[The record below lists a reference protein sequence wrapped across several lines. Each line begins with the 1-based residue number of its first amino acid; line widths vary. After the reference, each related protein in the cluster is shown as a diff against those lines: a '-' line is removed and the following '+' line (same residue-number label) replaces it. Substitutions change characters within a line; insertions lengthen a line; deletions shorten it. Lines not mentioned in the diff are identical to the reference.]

1 MAASERAR
9 LPTRLA
15 QSALS
20 ERYSR
25 AKPLPM
31 RPISRAL
38 MHRLTSYTTWLKSLG
53 LGASVEHAVITAAL
67 P

>member
-1 MAASERAR
+1 MAASERTR

-31 RPISRAL
+31 PSLLSAERAGALLAMMISKTKLRVVL
-38 MHRLTSYTTWLKSLG
+38 
-53 LGASVEHAVITAAL
+53 
-67 P
+67 